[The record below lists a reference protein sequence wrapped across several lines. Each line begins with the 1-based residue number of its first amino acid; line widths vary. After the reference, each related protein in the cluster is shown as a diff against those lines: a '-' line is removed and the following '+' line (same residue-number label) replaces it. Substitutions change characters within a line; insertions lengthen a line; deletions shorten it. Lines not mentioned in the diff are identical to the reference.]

1 MTMTPGNN
9 REEKIIDT
17 DFPGYRKH
25 LKNLIGHLRKRIP
38 GVMTGFSH
46 LHQEGMQ
53 AGALDEKQKE
63 LIALGIGIAA
73 RCDGCIAF
81 HTHEA
86 LAQGATPAEI
96 GETIGVAITLGGGPA
111 LMYAAHAL
119 EALEQFQ
126 AQEYSLLSM
135 QGNK

>member
-1 MTMTPGNN
+1 MEHTSSAKNYP
-9 REEKIIDT
+9 E
-17 DFPGYRKH
+17 YRKH
-25 LKNLIGHLRKRIP
+25 LQGLIGQLRVSIP
-38 GVMTGFSH
+38 GTMKGFGT
-46 LHQEGMQ
+46 LHQESMK

-86 LAQGATPAEI
+86 LANGATREEI
-96 GETIGVAITLGGGPA
+96 SETIGIAVSMGGGPA

-119 EALEQFQ
+119 EALHQFE
-126 AQEYSLLSM
+126 APPPIS
-135 QGNK
+135 

>member
-1 MTMTPGNN
+1 MN
-9 REEKIIDT
+9 KDY
-17 DFPGYRKH
+17 PGYRKH
-25 LKNLIGHLRKRIP
+25 LKEQIGRLRKHIP
-38 GVMTGFSH
+38 DTMTGFAH
-46 LHQEGMQ
+46 LHQAGMKD
-53 AGALDEKQKE
+53 GALTEKQKE

-96 GETIGVAITLGGGPA
+96 CEAIGVAITMGGGPA

-126 AQEYSLLSM
+126 A
-135 QGNK
+135 K